1 MCLLA
6 ACCVVPAVGQD
17 WKEALKS
24 AASNVVDKATGGKAT
39 ETLMI
44 GDWQYEAPGVK
55 LESDN
60 ALADVGASA
69 VTGKMEEQLE
79 KLYALAGIRAGACK
93 FSFAADKRFTA
104 TFGSRTFTGTYEFHG
119 REPRYRAAFRNVVE
133 IRSGDAQRQDL
144 LVGNRPANP
153 LSGYAAAENGRRAG
167 AETRFVQHDGRDGQ
181 HAGRQV
187 RRSLSGIRI
196 YEAMTMR
203 RLFLIAAFAAAFAT
217 PVSAQSWQDMFKSA
231 IQSLTGGTSSESA
244 AATAA
249 PEPLPEKELFGSWSY
264 QAPAMEYTGDDM
276 LASLAASTLKGQLPS
291 YFQQAGLQPGKATV
305 SFSRRGVFKAVL
317 DTHKVEGVYRYDEDT
332 GELTVEC
339 LFAGNPVS
347 FTGRAKHADGVLT
360 LLFEANAALGSLRA
374 SSQQYAQNPKLQQI
388 AAILERYP
396 GVMLG
401 AELKRR

>member
-1 MCLLA
+1 
-6 ACCVVPAVGQD
+6 
-17 WKEALKS
+17 
-24 AASNVVDKATGGKAT
+24 
-39 ETLMI
+39 
-44 GDWQYEAPGVK
+44 
-55 LESDN
+55 
-60 ALADVGASA
+60 
-69 VTGKMEEQLE
+69 
-79 KLYALAGIRAGACK
+79 
-93 FSFAADKRFTA
+93 
-104 TFGSRTFTGTYEFHG
+104 
-119 REPRYRAAFRNVVE
+119 
-133 IRSGDAQRQDL
+133 
-144 LVGNRPANP
+144 
-153 LSGYAAAENGRRAG
+153 
-167 AETRFVQHDGRDGQ
+167 
-181 HAGRQV
+181 
-187 RRSLSGIRI
+187 
-196 YEAMTMR
+196 MTMR

-347 FTGRAKHADGVLT
+347 FTGREKHADGVLT

-401 AELKRR
+401 AELKRRPPPPTPRVSCSGTLFVDQFEVVDPHHAVGTAGEVVAVARRRADDHQMRGYDVRGRVVEFDGEFAPLVDAGGEDHLAVGDDVLAFGVEEGLRVAGGAGFRPSGRRIRRPSSAPAPCR

>member
-93 FSFAADKRFTA
+93 FSFSGGQALHGDVRQPDVH
-104 TFGSRTFTGTYEFHG
+104 RNLRVHG

-144 LVGNRPANP
+144 PA
-153 LSGYAAAENGRRAG
+153 
-167 AETRFVQHDGRDGQ
+167 
-181 HAGRQV
+181 
-187 RRSLSGIRI
+187 
-196 YEAMTMR
+196 
-203 RLFLIAAFAAAFAT
+203 
-217 PVSAQSWQDMFKSA
+217 
-231 IQSLTGGTSSESA
+231 
-244 AATAA
+244 
-249 PEPLPEKELFGSWSY
+249 
-264 QAPAMEYTGDDM
+264 
-276 LASLAASTLKGQLPS
+276 
-291 YFQQAGLQPGKATV
+291 
-305 SFSRRGVFKAVL
+305 
-317 DTHKVEGVYRYDEDT
+317 
-332 GELTVEC
+332 C
-339 LFAGNPVS
+339 
-347 FTGRAKHADGVLT
+347 
-360 LLFEANAALGSLRA
+360 
-374 SSQQYAQNPKLQQI
+374 
-388 AAILERYP
+388 
-396 GVMLG
+396 
-401 AELKRR
+401 

>member
-1 MCLLA
+1 
-6 ACCVVPAVGQD
+6 
-17 WKEALKS
+17 
-24 AASNVVDKATGGKAT
+24 
-39 ETLMI
+39 
-44 GDWQYEAPGVK
+44 
-55 LESDN
+55 
-60 ALADVGASA
+60 
-69 VTGKMEEQLE
+69 
-79 KLYALAGIRAGACK
+79 
-93 FSFAADKRFTA
+93 
-104 TFGSRTFTGTYEFHG
+104 
-119 REPRYRAAFRNVVE
+119 
-133 IRSGDAQRQDL
+133 
-144 LVGNRPANP
+144 
-153 LSGYAAAENGRRAG
+153 
-167 AETRFVQHDGRDGQ
+167 
-181 HAGRQV
+181 
-187 RRSLSGIRI
+187 
-196 YEAMTMR
+196 MTMR

-276 LASLAASTLKGQLPS
+276 LASLAASTLKGQ
-291 YFQQAGLQPGKATV
+291 LQPGKATV

>member
-1 MCLLA
+1 
-6 ACCVVPAVGQD
+6 
-17 WKEALKS
+17 
-24 AASNVVDKATGGKAT
+24 
-39 ETLMI
+39 
-44 GDWQYEAPGVK
+44 
-55 LESDN
+55 
-60 ALADVGASA
+60 
-69 VTGKMEEQLE
+69 
-79 KLYALAGIRAGACK
+79 
-93 FSFAADKRFTA
+93 
-104 TFGSRTFTGTYEFHG
+104 
-119 REPRYRAAFRNVVE
+119 
-133 IRSGDAQRQDL
+133 
-144 LVGNRPANP
+144 
-153 LSGYAAAENGRRAG
+153 
-167 AETRFVQHDGRDGQ
+167 
-181 HAGRQV
+181 
-187 RRSLSGIRI
+187 
-196 YEAMTMR
+196 MTMR

-231 IQSLTGGTSSESA
+231 IQSLTGGTS
-244 AATAA
+244 
-249 PEPLPEKELFGSWSY
+249 
-264 QAPAMEYTGDDM
+264 MEYTGDDM
-276 LASLAASTLKGQLPS
+276 LASLATSTLKGQLPS

-317 DTHKVEGVYRYDEDT
+317 DTYKVEGVYRYDEDT

>member
-104 TFGSRTFTGTYEFHG
+104 TFGSRTFTGTYEFT

-153 LSGYAAAENGRRAG
+153 LSRYAAAENGRRAG

-276 LASLAASTLKGQLPS
+276 LASLATSTLKGQLPS

-317 DTHKVEGVYRYDEDT
+317 DTYKVEGVYRYDEDT

>member
-1 MCLLA
+1 
-6 ACCVVPAVGQD
+6 
-17 WKEALKS
+17 
-24 AASNVVDKATGGKAT
+24 
-39 ETLMI
+39 
-44 GDWQYEAPGVK
+44 
-55 LESDN
+55 
-60 ALADVGASA
+60 
-69 VTGKMEEQLE
+69 
-79 KLYALAGIRAGACK
+79 
-93 FSFAADKRFTA
+93 
-104 TFGSRTFTGTYEFHG
+104 
-119 REPRYRAAFRNVVE
+119 
-133 IRSGDAQRQDL
+133 
-144 LVGNRPANP
+144 
-153 LSGYAAAENGRRAG
+153 
-167 AETRFVQHDGRDGQ
+167 
-181 HAGRQV
+181 
-187 RRSLSGIRI
+187 
-196 YEAMTMR
+196 MTMR

-276 LASLAASTLKGQLPS
+276 LASLATSTLKGQLPS

-317 DTHKVEGVYRYDEDT
+317 DTYKVEGVYRYDEDT

-339 LFAGNPVS
+339 LFADNPVS

>member
-1 MCLLA
+1 
-6 ACCVVPAVGQD
+6 
-17 WKEALKS
+17 
-24 AASNVVDKATGGKAT
+24 
-39 ETLMI
+39 
-44 GDWQYEAPGVK
+44 
-55 LESDN
+55 
-60 ALADVGASA
+60 
-69 VTGKMEEQLE
+69 
-79 KLYALAGIRAGACK
+79 
-93 FSFAADKRFTA
+93 
-104 TFGSRTFTGTYEFHG
+104 
-119 REPRYRAAFRNVVE
+119 
-133 IRSGDAQRQDL
+133 
-144 LVGNRPANP
+144 
-153 LSGYAAAENGRRAG
+153 
-167 AETRFVQHDGRDGQ
+167 
-181 HAGRQV
+181 
-187 RRSLSGIRI
+187 
-196 YEAMTMR
+196 MTMR

-276 LASLAASTLKGQLPS
+276 LASLATSTLKGQLPS

-317 DTHKVEGVYRYDEDT
+317 DTHKVDT

>member
-1 MCLLA
+1 M
-6 ACCVVPAVGQD
+6 
-17 WKEALKS
+17 
-24 AASNVVDKATGGKAT
+24 
-39 ETLMI
+39 
-44 GDWQYEAPGVK
+44 
-55 LESDN
+55 
-60 ALADVGASA
+60 
-69 VTGKMEEQLE
+69 
-79 KLYALAGIRAGACK
+79 
-93 FSFAADKRFTA
+93 
-104 TFGSRTFTGTYEFHG
+104 
-119 REPRYRAAFRNVVE
+119 
-133 IRSGDAQRQDL
+133 
-144 LVGNRPANP
+144 
-153 LSGYAAAENGRRAG
+153 
-167 AETRFVQHDGRDGQ
+167 
-181 HAGRQV
+181 
-187 RRSLSGIRI
+187 
-196 YEAMTMR
+196 
-203 RLFLIAAFAAAFAT
+203 IAAFAAAFAT

-360 LLFEANAALGSLRA
+360 LLFRSECRARFAARFVAAVCAESEVAADRRDSGTLSRRDAGRRVEAAV
-374 SSQQYAQNPKLQQI
+374 AQG
-388 AAILERYP
+388 E
-396 GVMLG
+396 
-401 AELKRR
+401 

>member
-39 ETLMI
+39 
-44 GDWQYEAPGVK
+44 
-55 LESDN
+55 
-60 ALADVGASA
+60 
-69 VTGKMEEQLE
+69 
-79 KLYALAGIRAGACK
+79 
-93 FSFAADKRFTA
+93 
-104 TFGSRTFTGTYEFHG
+104 
-119 REPRYRAAFRNVVE
+119 
-133 IRSGDAQRQDL
+133 
-144 LVGNRPANP
+144 
-153 LSGYAAAENGRRAG
+153 
-167 AETRFVQHDGRDGQ
+167 
-181 HAGRQV
+181 
-187 RRSLSGIRI
+187 
-196 YEAMTMR
+196 
-203 RLFLIAAFAAAFAT
+203 
-217 PVSAQSWQDMFKSA
+217 
-231 IQSLTGGTSSESA
+231 
-244 AATAA
+244 
-249 PEPLPEKELFGSWSY
+249 
-264 QAPAMEYTGDDM
+264 
-276 LASLAASTLKGQLPS
+276 
-291 YFQQAGLQPGKATV
+291 V

-317 DTHKVEGVYRYDEDT
+317 DTYKVEGVYRYDEDT

>member
-1 MCLLA
+1 
-6 ACCVVPAVGQD
+6 
-17 WKEALKS
+17 
-24 AASNVVDKATGGKAT
+24 
-39 ETLMI
+39 
-44 GDWQYEAPGVK
+44 
-55 LESDN
+55 
-60 ALADVGASA
+60 
-69 VTGKMEEQLE
+69 
-79 KLYALAGIRAGACK
+79 
-93 FSFAADKRFTA
+93 
-104 TFGSRTFTGTYEFHG
+104 
-119 REPRYRAAFRNVVE
+119 
-133 IRSGDAQRQDL
+133 
-144 LVGNRPANP
+144 
-153 LSGYAAAENGRRAG
+153 
-167 AETRFVQHDGRDGQ
+167 
-181 HAGRQV
+181 
-187 RRSLSGIRI
+187 
-196 YEAMTMR
+196 MR

-264 QAPAMEYTGDDM
+264 Q
-276 LASLAASTLKGQLPS
+276 AASTLKGQLPS

>member
-1 MCLLA
+1 
-6 ACCVVPAVGQD
+6 
-17 WKEALKS
+17 
-24 AASNVVDKATGGKAT
+24 
-39 ETLMI
+39 
-44 GDWQYEAPGVK
+44 
-55 LESDN
+55 
-60 ALADVGASA
+60 
-69 VTGKMEEQLE
+69 
-79 KLYALAGIRAGACK
+79 
-93 FSFAADKRFTA
+93 
-104 TFGSRTFTGTYEFHG
+104 
-119 REPRYRAAFRNVVE
+119 
-133 IRSGDAQRQDL
+133 
-144 LVGNRPANP
+144 
-153 LSGYAAAENGRRAG
+153 
-167 AETRFVQHDGRDGQ
+167 
-181 HAGRQV
+181 
-187 RRSLSGIRI
+187 
-196 YEAMTMR
+196 MTMR

-276 LASLAASTLKGQLPS
+276 LASLATSTLKGQLPS

-339 LFAGNPVS
+339 LFAG
-347 FTGRAKHADGVLT
+347 RAKYADGVLT